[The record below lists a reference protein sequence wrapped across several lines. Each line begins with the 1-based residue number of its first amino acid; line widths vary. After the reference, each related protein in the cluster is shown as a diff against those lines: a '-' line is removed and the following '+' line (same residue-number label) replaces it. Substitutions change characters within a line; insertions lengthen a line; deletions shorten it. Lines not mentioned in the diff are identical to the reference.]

1 MSTNTSTHA
10 VCRLL
15 GGSGRAPLVAV
26 PTTKLPVLLVPI
38 SRASAEAVVHRF
50 AQPLAA

>member
-15 GGSGRAPLVAV
+15 GGSGRAPLCAV
-26 PTTKLPVLLVPI
+26 PAPKLPVLLAP
-38 SRASAEAVVHRF
+38 SKASVAATRVIPF
-50 AQPLAA
+50 SLPLAA